1 MDDPHHV
8 YLDLDVINNDYK
20 HDGPPPYL
28 RFGEIKNTPYLDGH
42 SSEYVCSIVR
52 FTIQTGNTLPVLIP
66 RIADPMY
73 PNTTIYSVSFRY
85 RDKVIENGREFI
97 VTAPII
103 YEPEDKTT
111 LASKRP
117 NGGQDFFKHILPRA

>member
-1 MDDPHHV
+1 MDGD
-8 YLDLDVINNDYK
+8 
-20 HDGPPPYL
+20 
-28 RFGEIKNTPYLDGH
+28 
-42 SSEYVCSIVR
+42 SSEYFCSIVR

-103 YEPEDKTT
+103 YEPEDRT
-111 LASKRP
+111 AMVSKRP
-117 NGGQDFFKHILPRA
+117 TARGQDLSGTYYHVHNYTHFISLVNKAL